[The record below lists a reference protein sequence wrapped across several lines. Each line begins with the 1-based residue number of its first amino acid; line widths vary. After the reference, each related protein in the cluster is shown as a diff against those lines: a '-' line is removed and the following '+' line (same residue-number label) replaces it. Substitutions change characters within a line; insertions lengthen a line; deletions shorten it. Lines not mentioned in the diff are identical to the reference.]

1 MSRKEKS
8 RIDTSGGNALGA
20 NPFDA
25 LGALAGLP
33 SQGSKTPVAPA
44 QQAKEALAANANT
57 ENTAAENAAAGDVHS
72 HGADAIALPSA
83 AGQQKGSFRFSGRV
97 DVRRE
102 KSGRGGK
109 TVTVIAGEG
118 IAALAEA
125 EREALLRQLKNQF
138 GCGGSLQGQG
148 LELQGNRVDQIMPVL
163 VAMGWRAVRSGG

>member
-20 NPFDA
+20 NAFDA

-33 SQGSKTPVAPA
+33 SQGGKTS
-44 QQAKEALAANANT
+44 
-57 ENTAAENAAAGDVHS
+57 AAARPQ
-72 HGADAIALPSA
+72 GAVADSVSPA
-83 AGQQKGSFRFSGRV
+83 ATGSGGEAVTPARCFSGRV

-118 IAALAEA
+118 IAALAQA

-148 LELQGNRVDQIMPVL
+148 LELQGSRAEQVVPAL
-163 VAMGWRAVRSGG
+163 SAMGWRVVRAGG